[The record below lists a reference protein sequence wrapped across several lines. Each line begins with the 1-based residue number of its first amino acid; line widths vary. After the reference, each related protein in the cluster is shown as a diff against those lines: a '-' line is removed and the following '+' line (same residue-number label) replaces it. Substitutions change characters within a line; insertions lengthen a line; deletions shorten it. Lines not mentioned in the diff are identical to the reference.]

1 MNALFDGARIHQQE
15 LDREIE
21 SLCTERM
28 LSAQSPR
35 QPGPVSRG
43 LATVGRG
50 MISVGTAL
58 ASRVER
64 PATSRSTAAGGR
76 A

>member
-1 MNALFDGARIHQQE
+1 MNATFDAVSIHRQE

-21 SLCTERM
+21 TLRTERF
-28 LSAQSPR
+28 LSGRTANR
-35 QPGPVSRG
+35 PGALTRG

-50 MISVGTAL
+50 LISVGTAL
-58 ASRVER
+58 ASRVE
-64 PATSRSTAAGGR
+64 PASAARSAESGGP